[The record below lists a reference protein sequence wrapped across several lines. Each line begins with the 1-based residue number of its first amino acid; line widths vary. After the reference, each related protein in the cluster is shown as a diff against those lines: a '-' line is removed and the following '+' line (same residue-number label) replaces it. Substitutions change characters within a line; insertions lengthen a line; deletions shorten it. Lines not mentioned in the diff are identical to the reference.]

1 MHTMDYY
8 SAIKRND
15 ILPFAATYMDLEDMI
30 LSEILYN
37 ITFCGT

>member
-1 MHTMDYY
+1 MHTMDYS

-15 ILPFAATYMDLEDMI
+15 ILPFAATYMDLEDML